1 MLFSKSLQTILKKLH
16 KNGFEAFVVGGAV
29 RDIIMGKVPSDFD
42 IATSALPS
50 DLVGVF
56 KEEKVIETGL
66 KHGTLTVILD
76 GESFEITSF
85 RSDGEYKD
93 LRRPERVSFG
103 VSLKEDLSRRDFTIN
118 AMAMN
123 ENGDIIDPF
132 SGKKD
137 IENKIIRAVGDPD
150 KRFSED
156 ALRILRAV
164 RFSATLGFSVE
175 EKTAAAIVRSKDLL
189 KNISKERKTE
199 EFIKTLSG
207 EYLEGLSEE
216 SALIL
221 GLKRETLEKTSHL
234 PKDRVLL
241 LATAAEEKGE
251 ILEELVLPRKIKQE
265 ALKILNTPI
274 PEDINEISLKRLYLE
289 CGKTGKSVLLLKNR
303 EAVSHW
309 ERIGRENGF
318 INREALNF
326 SGEDMK
332 KIGIFGK
339 EIAKTQDIILD
350 GIITGELQNSK
361 EEIEKYIFK
370 KGLTE
375 VVNSDIIT

>member
-1 MLFSKSLQTILKKLH
+1 MFFSKSLQTILKKLH

-29 RDIIMGKVPSDFD
+29 RDMIMGKIPSDFD

-50 DLVGVF
+50 DLIGVF

-66 KHGTLTVILD
+66 KHGTLTVISG

-93 LRRPERVSFG
+93 LRHPESVSFG

-137 IENKIIRAVGDPD
+137 IENKIIRAVGNPN

-156 ALRILRAV
+156 ALRILRGI
-164 RFSATLGFSVE
+164 RFSATLGFSLE
-175 EKTAAAIVRSKDLL
+175 GETAAAMLHNKELL
-189 KNISKERKTE
+189 KNISRERKTE

-216 SALIL
+216 AALVL
-221 GLKRETLEKTSHL
+221 GLKRETLEKIFHL
-234 PKDRVLL
+234 PKNKALL
-241 LATAAEEKGE
+241 FAAAAEERPE
-251 ILEELVLPRKIKQE
+251 ILEKLVLPKKLKQE
-265 ALKILNTPI
+265 TIKILNTPS
-274 PEDINEISLKRLYLE
+274 PKEINEISLKRLYLE
-289 CGKTGKSVLLLKNR
+289 CGKIGKSVLLLKNR
-303 EAVSHW
+303 EAVSQW
-309 ERIGRENGF
+309 ERIERENGF

-339 EIAKTQDIILD
+339 EIAKVQDIILD

-361 EEIEKYIFK
+361 EEIEKYILK
-370 KGLTE
+370 KGLDR
-375 VVNSDIIT
+375 SGK

>member
-1 MLFSKSLQTILKKLH
+1 MFFSKSLQTILKKLH

-29 RDIIMGKVPSDFD
+29 RDMIMGKIPSDFD

-50 DLVGVF
+50 DLIGVF

-66 KHGTLTVILD
+66 KHGTLTVISG

-85 RSDGEYKD
+85 RRDGEYKD
-93 LRRPERVSFG
+93 LRHPESVSFG

-132 SGKKD
+132 FGVKD
-137 IENKIIRAVGDPD
+137 IENKIIRAVGNPN

-156 ALRILRAV
+156 ALRILRGI
-164 RFSATLGFSVE
+164 RFSATLGFSLE
-175 EKTAAAIVRSKDLL
+175 EETAAAMLHNKELL
-189 KNISKERKTE
+189 KNISRERKTE

-216 SALIL
+216 AALVL
-221 GLKRETLEKTSHL
+221 GFKRETLEKIFHL
-234 PKDRVLL
+234 PKNKALL
-241 LATAAEEKGE
+241 FAAAAEERPE
-251 ILEELVLPRKIKQE
+251 ILEKLVLPKKLKQE
-265 ALKILNTPI
+265 TIKILNTPS
-274 PEDINEISLKRLYLE
+274 PKEINEISLKRLYLE
-289 CGKTGKSVLLLKNR
+289 CGKTEKSVLLLKNR
-303 EAVSHW
+303 EAVSQW
-309 ERIGRENGF
+309 ERIERENGF

-339 EIAKTQDIILD
+339 EIAKVQDIILD

-361 EEIEKYIFK
+361 EEIEKYILK
-370 KGLTE
+370 KGLDR
-375 VVNSDIIT
+375 SGK

>member
-1 MLFSKSLQTILKKLH
+1 MFFSKSLQTILKKLH

-29 RDIIMGKVPSDFD
+29 RDMIMGKIPSDFD

-50 DLVGVF
+50 DLIGVF

-66 KHGTLTVILD
+66 KHGTLTVISG

-93 LRRPERVSFG
+93 LRHPESVSFG

-137 IENKIIRAVGDPD
+137 IENKIIRAVGNPN

-156 ALRILRAV
+156 ALRILRGI
-164 RFSATLGFSVE
+164 RFSATLGFSLE
-175 EKTAAAIVRSKDLL
+175 EETAAAMLHNKELL
-189 KNISKERKTE
+189 KNISRERKTE

-216 SALIL
+216 AALVL
-221 GLKRETLEKTSHL
+221 GLKRETLEKIFHL
-234 PKDRVLL
+234 PKNKALL
-241 LATAAEEKGE
+241 FAAAAEERPE
-251 ILEELVLPRKIKQE
+251 ILEKLVLPKKLKQE
-265 ALKILNTPI
+265 TIKILNTPS
-274 PEDINEISLKRLYLE
+274 PKEINEISLKRLYLE
-289 CGKTGKSVLLLKNR
+289 CGKIGKSVLLLKNR
-303 EAVSHW
+303 EAVSQW
-309 ERIGRENGF
+309 ERIERENGF

-339 EIAKTQDIILD
+339 EIAKVQDIILD

-361 EEIEKYIFK
+361 EEIEKYILK
-370 KGLTE
+370 KGLDR
-375 VVNSDIIT
+375 SGK

>member
-1 MLFSKSLQTILKKLH
+1 MLFSKSLQTILKKLQES
-16 KNGFEAFVVGGAV
+16 GFEAFIVGGAV

-50 DLVGVF
+50 DLLEVF

-76 GESFEITSF
+76 GEGFEITSF
-85 RSDGEYKD
+85 RTDGEYGD
-93 LRRPERVSFG
+93 FRHPERVSFG
-103 VSLKEDLSRRDFTIN
+103 VSLEEDLSRRDFTIN
-118 AMAMN
+118 ALAMN

-132 SGKKD
+132 FGVKD
-137 IENKIIRAVGDPD
+137 IENKIIRAVGNPD

-164 RFSATLGFSVE
+164 RFSATLGFSIE
-175 EKTAAAIVRSKDLL
+175 EETAAAMLHNKELL
-189 KNISKERKTE
+189 KNISRERKTE

-207 EYLEGLSEE
+207 EHIGTLSGEIASVLELS
-216 SALIL
+216 
-221 GLKRETLEKTSHL
+221 KETIEKISLL
-234 PKDRVLL
+234 PKDKSVLL
-241 LATAAEEKGE
+241 AAAAEERPE
-251 ILEELVLPRKIKQE
+251 ILEKLVLPKKLKQE
-265 ALKILNTPI
+265 TIKILNTPS
-274 PEDINEISLKRLYLE
+274 PKEINEISLKRLYLE
-289 CGKTGKSVLLLKNR
+289 CGKIGKSVLLLKNR
-303 EAVSHW
+303 EAVSQW
-309 ERIGRENGF
+309 ERIERENGF

-339 EIAKTQDIILD
+339 EIAKVQDIILD

-361 EEIEKYIFK
+361 EEIEKYILK
-370 KGLTE
+370 KGLDR
-375 VVNSDIIT
+375 SGK